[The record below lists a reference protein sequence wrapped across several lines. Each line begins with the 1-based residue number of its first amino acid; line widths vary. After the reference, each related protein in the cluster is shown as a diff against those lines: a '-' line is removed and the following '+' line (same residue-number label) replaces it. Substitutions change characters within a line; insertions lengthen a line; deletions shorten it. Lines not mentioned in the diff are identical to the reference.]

1 MSLLFKF
8 DQTSNVISNHND
20 EKTVVGFED
29 YQEDEIVKLNKL
41 PDPDFV
47 EIRER
52 IFELME
58 DNQRIAEFYDEI
70 EDSTL

>member
-1 MSLLFKF
+1 M
-8 DQTSNVISNHND
+8 
-20 EKTVVGFED
+20 GFED